1 MSECQFYAHRLG
13 QVSPDPITMTITKTA
28 ASLVVAL
35 LAAVFASAPVIC
47 QTTGQTAAGTQSA
60 SHPPVITHHAG
71 TFNSKKVQ
79 YTATVEGM
87 DIPDAKGRLSARLVS
102 FAYVADDVTDT
113 STRPV
118 MFVFNGG
125 PITASLWLHIGVM
138 GPKRV
143 AVPEDLTTDPAT
155 YLLVGNPYSPLDAV
169 DLVFIDPASTGFS
182 RVLSGTTPESYYS
195 VVADA
200 QQVTAFISAWLANH
214 GRLSSPAYLL
224 GESYGTIRAAEVAA
238 QLAEM
243 PRPILL
249 GGVVLMGQ
257 ALNIIEYRQRP
268 QNVVSYVVSLPT
280 LAALAWH
287 HQKVDRKGKA
297 LHEFVD
303 EAWQFAQTD
312 YLSAL
317 FQGSAIEPAERDRVA
332 KRLEELSGIPAAYYR
347 EHGLR
352 ISKEQYRGE
361 LLKESGLLL
370 GRNDGRYVAPM
381 TSKGIAEDPSDII
394 QAPFKRLFADY
405 VRNDLQVDWPEEYVA
420 MAKGGGL
427 EDWKYGGTS
436 PFSDWPY
443 TDRLLKVMKANPHFR
458 VLIGNGYHDTQ
469 TTVGAA
475 EYAVRQAGWPEG
487 RATLSFYEGGHMAY
501 TVERSARKFSDDI
514 RAFVRSGP

>member
-1 MSECQFYAHRLG
+1 
-13 QVSPDPITMTITKTA
+13 MTITRTA
-28 ASLVVAL
+28 AGLIVAL
-35 LAAVFASAPVIC
+35 LAAVFASAPVMGE
-47 QTTGQTAAGTQSA
+47 TTAVAQSA
-60 SHPPVITHHAG
+60 SHPPVITHHVG
-71 TFNSKKVQ
+71 TFNGKKVR
-79 YTATVEGM
+79 YTATVEGI
-87 DIPDAKGRLSARLVS
+87 DVADTKGKPSARLVS
-102 FAYVADDVTDT
+102 FAYVADDVSDT

-143 AVPEDLTTDPAT
+143 AVPENVTADPAT
-155 YLLVGNPYSPLDAV
+155 YPLVDNPYSPLDAV

-182 RVLSGTTPESYYS
+182 RVLSGTAPESYYS
-195 VVADA
+195 VVADG
-200 QQVTAFISAWLANH
+200 QQVTAFISEWLASH

-238 QLAEM
+238 QLAEL
-243 PRPILL
+243 PQPILL
-249 GGVVLMGQ
+249 HGVELMGQ
-257 ALNIIEYRQRP
+257 AVNIIEYRQRP
-268 QNVVSYVVSLPT
+268 QNIVSYVVSLPT
-280 LAALAWH
+280 LAALGWY
-287 HQKVDRKGKA
+287 HQRVDRKGKT
-297 LHEFVD
+297 LEEFVE
-303 EAWQFAQTD
+303 EAWRFAQTD
-312 YLSAL
+312 YLKAL
-317 FQGSAIEPAERDRVA
+317 FQGSAIDSAERDRVA

-352 ISKEQYRGE
+352 ISKEQYRSE

-370 GRNDGRYVAPM
+370 GRNDGRYVAAT

-405 VRNDLQVDWPEEYVA
+405 VRNDLKVDWPEEYVA

-458 VLIGNGYHDTQ
+458 VLIGNGYYDTQ

-475 EYAVRQAGWPEG
+475 EYAVRQACWPEG
-487 RATLSFYEGGHMAY
+487 RATLAFYEGGHMAY
-501 TVERSARKFSDDI
+501 TVEQTAKKFTDDL